1 MTAYRYHFIYY
12 LSISIICV
20 TRLNYAV
27 FDQQELMQ
35 NVNFADVQDSR
46 LPEHIVQLLQESS
59 NEAKFTLARMILTKT
74 NEHVREPMRAYLKK
88 VITFSYQPRELY
100 TYKTLKLV
108 CWGQWINVQKNS
120 QGTHYQTT
128 PDDIH
133 RLFEC
138 YDLPQSAEHY
148 TNLNKKIYHYYE
160 LDPMRRY
167 ARSESITEEDMRA
180 LMAERKEL
188 ECKLYESLVQELRD
202 RYGIILT
209 AEHVKTPYDCT
220 FKAYLAVN
228 AQAEQKLQDYIDQ
241 QLEVN

>member
-1 MTAYRYHFIYY
+1 MFG
-12 LSISIICV
+12 
-20 TRLNYAV
+20 
-27 FDQQELMQ
+27 QQELMQ
-35 NVNFADVQDSR
+35 SINFADVQDSR
-46 LPEHIVQLLQESS
+46 SPEQIVQLLQESS

-74 NEHVREPMRAYLKK
+74 NEHARQTMRAYLKEI
-88 VITFSYQPRELY
+88 ITLSYHPHELY
-100 TYKTLKLV
+100 TNKTLELA
-108 CWGQWINVQKNS
+108 CWGQWVNVQRNS
-120 QGTHYQTT
+120 QGTYYQTT

-167 ARSESITEEDMRA
+167 AHSETITEEDMST

-202 RYGIILT
+202 KYGIILT

-220 FKAYLAVN
+220 FKAHLAVS

-241 QLEVN
+241 QLDVK